1 MFMKTYYEWRNNMS
15 SIILVAETG
24 SDITPE
30 LASKYGIQIVPM
42 HVAFDN
48 ETLDDGTFPAQKIC
62 DFYRSTGKLPKT
74 SGSTPEDFERKF
86 DEIHERWPEA
96 QILYLAYSAV
106 TTCSFQ
112 SAAIA
117 AEERDYVTM
126 IDTKQVSV
134 GQGAVVVTMAKIL
147 QENPDMTMEDAVK
160 TVNDLIAH
168 ARMCFLPDNLEF
180 LRAGGRVS
188 NVAFL
193 GASILSLHPCIE
205 ILDGKLVATKKYRGK
220 MKKVVAQLIEE
231 YSEIY
236 HLKKDCLWL
245 VYTVGLSEEVR
256 KVVEETAEKYG
267 FQSLQWIQAQGVI
280 TTHGGPAAFGIAGF
294 SEI

>member
-1 MFMKTYYEWRNNMS
+1 MS

-220 MKKVVAQLIEE
+220 MKKVVAQLIQD